1 MKPAIADIKNATCHS
16 HEKLTR
22 LLQTG
27 CDQFGMMLGLVSKIE
42 NDTYTVICA
51 YPDGLL
57 NVGESFSI
65 SDTICNIT
73 RQHASVVSFSKASGT
88 DWMMHP
94 AYEKFSIESYIGVIY
109 YINGKPAGTL
119 NFSSPTALGRE
130 FSNKDHKD
138 IRQLA
143 QIVSEILTTP

>member
-22 LLQTG
+22 LLQIG
-27 CDQFGMMLGLVSKIE
+27 CGQFGMMLGLVSKIE
-42 NDTYTVICA
+42 DDTYTVVCA

-57 NVGESFSI
+57 NVGETFPVH
-65 SDTICNIT
+65 DTICDIT
-73 RQHASVVSFSKASGT
+73 RHDPSVTSFSKASGT

-94 AYEKFSIESYIGVIY
+94 AYEKFSIESYIGVAY
-109 YINGKPAGTL
+109 YIDRKPAGTL
-119 NFSSPTALGRE
+119 NFSSPTALGRD
-130 FSNKDHKD
+130 FNDKDHKD

-143 QIVSEILTTP
+143 QTVSEILTL